1 MIKPAKFLLPLAI
14 VLFAPSLSR
23 ADLSITLG
31 NNPQPGEENVLLNTG
46 TTGNT
51 VLGTLNQSGF
61 LVDFTSTQVLT
72 EPSNGQARIEAT
84 NNSSQVPVTDISFSL
99 ANGTF
104 TDAIFNPFI
113 GGTIGSPGDAT
124 ITVVGKDAMANPETF
139 TGTFSLGNGQ
149 NFFTVVASNGEVIDS
164 ISLSAISGFGFT
176 DLRQVRISGATIPS
190 VPDTGTTLSLLGAS
204 VLALALLRR
213 KLVYLAHGSCQRQSM
228 TVDSMR

>member
-1 MIKPAKFLLPLAI
+1 MCGLNPLVMIKPAKFLLPLAI
-14 VLFAPSLSR
+14 VLSAPSLSR

-51 VLGTLNQSGF
+51 VLGTLNQSGL
-61 LVDFTSTQVLT
+61 LVNFTSSQVLT

-84 NNSSQVPVTDISFSL
+84 NNSSQVAVTDISFSL

-124 ITVVGKDAMANPETF
+124 ITVMGQDAMANPETF
-139 TGTFSLGNGQ
+139 TGTFSLGNGG

-164 ISLSAISGFGFT
+164 ISLSAINGFGFT
-176 DLRQVRISGATIPS
+176 DLRQVRISGATVPS
-190 VPDTGTTLSLLGAS
+190 VPETGTTLSLLGAG

-213 KLVYLAHGSCQRQSM
+213 KLVCLADGSG
-228 TVDSMR
+228 T

>member
-1 MIKPAKFLLPLAI
+1 LRSALISLAI
-14 VLFAPSLSR
+14 VLLAPSLSR

-31 NNPQPGEENVLLNTG
+31 NNPQAGEENVLLNTG

-61 LVDFTSTQVLT
+61 LVNFTSTQVLT

-104 TDAIFNPFI
+104 TDAIFNPSI

-164 ISLSAISGFGFT
+164 ISLSAINGFGFT
-176 DLRQVRISGATIPS
+176 DLRQVRISGATVPS
-190 VPDTGTTLSLLGAS
+190 VPETGTTLSLLGAG
-204 VLALALLRR
+204 VLALALLQR
-213 KLVYLAHGSCQRQSM
+213 KLVCLADGSG
-228 TVDSMR
+228 T

>member
-14 VLFAPSLSR
+14 VLFGPSLSR

-61 LVDFTSTQVLT
+61 LVNFASTQVLT

-113 GGTIGSPGDAT
+113 GGIIGSPGDAT
-124 ITVVGKDAMANPETF
+124 IMVVGKDAMANPETL

-149 NFFTVVASNGEVIDS
+149 NFLTVVASDGEVIDS
-164 ISLSAISGFGFT
+164 ISLSAITGFGFT

-204 VLALALLRR
+204 VLALALLRG
-213 KLVYLAHGSCQRQSM
+213 KLVCLAHGSGI
-228 TVDSMR
+228 

>member
-31 NNPQPGEENVLLNTG
+31 NNPQAGEENVLLNTG

-51 VLGTLNQSGF
+51 VLGTLNHSGF
-61 LVDFTSTQVLT
+61 LVNFISSQVLT

-104 TDAIFNPFI
+104 TDAN
-113 GGTIGSPGDAT
+113 
-124 ITVVGKDAMANPETF
+124 
-139 TGTFSLGNGQ
+139 L
-149 NFFTVVASNGEVIDS
+149 
-164 ISLSAISGFGFT
+164 
-176 DLRQVRISGATIPS
+176 
-190 VPDTGTTLSLLGAS
+190 
-204 VLALALLRR
+204 
-213 KLVYLAHGSCQRQSM
+213 
-228 TVDSMR
+228 

>member
-23 ADLSITLG
+23 ADLNITLG

-61 LVDFTSTQVLT
+61 LVNFASTQVLT

-113 GGTIGSPGDAT
+113 GGIIGSPGDAT
-124 ITVVGKDAMANPETF
+124 ITVVGKDAMANPETL

-149 NFFTVVASNGEVIDS
+149 NFLTVVASNGEVIDS
-164 ISLSAISGFGFT
+164 ISLSAITGFGFT

-213 KLVYLAHGSCQRQSM
+213 KLVYLAHGSGI
-228 TVDSMR
+228 

>member
-1 MIKPAKFLLPLAI
+1 LAI
-14 VLFAPSLSR
+14 ILFGPSLSR

-61 LVDFTSTQVLT
+61 LVNFTSTQVLT

-113 GGTIGSPGDAT
+113 GGTLGPPGDA
-124 ITVVGKDAMANPETF
+124 ILPVCGQDRIANPGPCT
-139 TGTFSLGNGQ
+139 
-149 NFFTVVASNGEVIDS
+149 
-164 ISLSAISGFGFT
+164 
-176 DLRQVRISGATIPS
+176 ATS
-190 VPDTGTTLSLLGAS
+190 RLANVPTS
-204 VLALALLRR
+204 
-213 KLVYLAHGSCQRQSM
+213 
-228 TVDSMR
+228 

>member
-1 MIKPAKFLLPLAI
+1 MIKPAKLLLPLAI

-61 LVDFTSTQVLT
+61 LVNFASTQVLT

-113 GGTIGSPGDAT
+113 GGPLARPVTPRSRLLARTLWPILRHLPEHSASE
-124 ITVVGKDAMANPETF
+124 MA
-139 TGTFSLGNGQ
+139 
-149 NFFTVVASNGEVIDS
+149 
-164 ISLSAISGFGFT
+164 
-176 DLRQVRISGATIPS
+176 RIS
-190 VPDTGTTLSLLGAS
+190 
-204 VLALALLRR
+204 
-213 KLVYLAHGSCQRQSM
+213 
-228 TVDSMR
+228 

>member
-1 MIKPAKFLLPLAI
+1 MCGLNPLVMIKPAKFLLPLAI
-14 VLFAPSLSR
+14 VLFAPSLSW
-23 ADLSITLG
+23 ASIFFQTG
-31 NNPQPGEENVLLNTG
+31 NHPQPGEENVLLNTG

-61 LVDFTSTQVLT
+61 LVNFTSTQVLT

-104 TDAIFNPFI
+104 TDAIFNPSI

-124 ITVVGKDAMANPETF
+124 VTVVAQDAGVPQTF
-139 TGTFSLGNGQ
+139 NFTYTLGNGQ
-149 NFFTVVASNGEVIDS
+149 NFLTVVASNGEVIDS
-164 ISLSAISGFGFT
+164 ISLSAITGFGFT
-176 DLRQVRISGATIPS
+176 DLRQVRISGATVPS
-190 VPDTGTTLSLLGAS
+190 VPETGTTLSLLGAS

-213 KLVYLAHGSCQRQSM
+213 KLAA
-228 TVDSMR
+228 

>member
-14 VLFAPSLSR
+14 VLFGPSLSR

-51 VLGTLNQSGF
+51 VLGTLNQIGF
-61 LVDFTSTQVLT
+61 LVNFASTQVLT
-72 EPSNGQARIEAT
+72 EPSNGQARIEVT

-113 GGTIGSPGDAT
+113 GGIIGSPGDAT
-124 ITVVGKDAMANPETF
+124 ITVVGKDAMANPETL

-149 NFFTVVASNGEVIDS
+149 NFLTVVASNGEVIDS
-164 ISLSAISGFGFT
+164 ISLSAITGFGFT

-213 KLVYLAHGSCQRQSM
+213 KLVYLAHGSGI
-228 TVDSMR
+228 

>member
-1 MIKPAKFLLPLAI
+1 MCVLNLIVVIKPAKFLLPLAI

-23 ADLSITLG
+23 ADLNITLG

-61 LVDFTSTQVLT
+61 LVNFTSTQVLT

-113 GGTIGSPGDAT
+113 GGTIGSPGHAI
-124 ITVVGKDAMANPETF
+124 ITVVGKDAMANPETL

-149 NFFTVVASNGEVIDS
+149 NFLTVVASNGEVIDS

-213 KLVYLAHGSCQRQSM
+213 KLVYLAHGSGI
-228 TVDSMR
+228 

>member
-23 ADLSITLG
+23 ADLNITLG

-61 LVDFTSTQVLT
+61 FVNFTSTQVLT

-113 GGTIGSPGDAT
+113 GGIIGSPGDAT
-124 ITVVGKDAMANPETF
+124 ITVVGKDAMANPETL

-149 NFFTVVASNGEVIDS
+149 NFLTVVASNGEVIDS
-164 ISLSAISGFGFT
+164 ISLSAITGFGFT

-204 VLALALLRR
+204 VLALARLRR
-213 KLVYLAHGSCQRQSM
+213 KLVYLAHGSGI
-228 TVDSMR
+228 

>member
-14 VLFAPSLSR
+14 VLFGPSLSR

-61 LVDFTSTQVLT
+61 LVNFASTQVLT

-113 GGTIGSPGDAT
+113 GGIIGSPGDAT

-149 NFFTVVASNGEVIDS
+149 NFFTVVASNGE
-164 ISLSAISGFGFT
+164 SLTVSACRPSAASASLIFARSE
-176 DLRQVRISGATIPS
+176 LAEQPSRPCRRLAQHCPCS
-190 VPDTGTTLSLLGAS
+190 VPVFWLSRYCDANWF
-204 VLALALLRR
+204 A
-213 KLVYLAHGSCQRQSM
+213 
-228 TVDSMR
+228 

>member
-23 ADLSITLG
+23 ADFSITLG

-61 LVDFTSTQVLT
+61 LVNFTSTQVLT

-84 NNSSQVPVTDISFSL
+84 NNSSQIPVTNISFSL
-99 ANGTF
+99 GNGTF

-113 GGTIGSPGDAT
+113 GGTVGSPGDAT

-149 NFFTVVASNGEVIDS
+149 NFFTVVASNGEIIDS
-164 ISLSAISGFGFT
+164 ISLSSISGFGFT
-176 DLRQVRISGATIPS
+176 DLRQVRISGATVAS
-190 VPDTGTTLSLLGAS
+190 VPETGTTFCLLGAS
-204 VLALALLRR
+204 VLALTLLRR
-213 KLVYLAHGSCQRQSM
+213 KLVCLADGSG
-228 TVDSMR
+228 T

>member
-23 ADLSITLG
+23 ADLNITLG

-61 LVDFTSTQVLT
+61 FVNFTSTQVLT

-113 GGTIGSPGDAT
+113 GGTIGSPGDAI
-124 ITVVGKDAMANPETF
+124 ITVVGKDAMAHPETL
-139 TGTFSLGNGQ
+139 TGKFSPGNGQ
-149 NFFTVVASNGEVIDS
+149 NFLTVLASNGEVIDS
-164 ISLSAISGFGFT
+164 ISLSAITGFGFT
-176 DLRQVRISGATIPS
+176 DLRHVRISGATGPS
-190 VPDTGTTLSLLGAS
+190 VPESGITLSLLGAGL
-204 VLALALLRR
+204 LALALSRR
-213 KLVYLAHGSCQRQSM
+213 KLAA
-228 TVDSMR
+228 

>member
-1 MIKPAKFLLPLAI
+1 MCVLNLIVVIKPAKFLLPLAI

-61 LVDFTSTQVLT
+61 LVNFTSKQVLT

-84 NNSSQVPVTDISFSL
+84 NNSIQVPVTDISFSL

-104 TDAIFNPFI
+104 TDAI
-113 GGTIGSPGDAT
+113 
-124 ITVVGKDAMANPETF
+124 
-139 TGTFSLGNGQ
+139 L
-149 NFFTVVASNGEVIDS
+149 
-164 ISLSAISGFGFT
+164 
-176 DLRQVRISGATIPS
+176 
-190 VPDTGTTLSLLGAS
+190 
-204 VLALALLRR
+204 
-213 KLVYLAHGSCQRQSM
+213 
-228 TVDSMR
+228 

>member
-1 MIKPAKFLLPLAI
+1 LRSALISLAI
-14 VLFAPSLSR
+14 ALLAPSLSR

-61 LVDFTSTQVLT
+61 LVNFTSTQVLT

-84 NNSSQVPVTDISFSL
+84 NNGSQVPVTDISFSL

-104 TDAIFNPFI
+104 TDAIFNPSI

-164 ISLSAISGFGFT
+164 ISLSAITGFGFT
-176 DLRQVRISGATIPS
+176 DLRQVRISGATVPS
-190 VPDTGTTLSLLGAS
+190 VPESGTTLSLLGAS

-213 KLVYLAHGSCQRQSM
+213 KLAA
-228 TVDSMR
+228 

>member
-61 LVDFTSTQVLT
+61 LVNFTSTQVLT

-113 GGTIGSPGDAT
+113 GGIIGSPGDAT

-213 KLVYLAHGSCQRQSM
+213 KLVYLAHGSGI
-228 TVDSMR
+228 

>member
-31 NNPQPGEENVLLNTG
+31 NNPQPGEENVLLNKG

-61 LVDFTSTQVLT
+61 LVNFTSTQVLT

-164 ISLSAISGFGFT
+164 ISLSAINGFGFT
-176 DLRQVRISGATIPS
+176 DLRQVRISGATVPS
-190 VPDTGTTLSLLGAS
+190 VPETGTTMSLLGAG
-204 VLALALLRR
+204 VLALALLPR
-213 KLVYLAHGSCQRQSM
+213 KLVCLADGSR
-228 TVDSMR
+228 T

>member
-23 ADLSITLG
+23 ADLNITLG

-46 TTGNT
+46 TTGKT

-61 LVDFTSTQVLT
+61 FVNFTSTQVLT

-113 GGTIGSPGDAT
+113 CGVLGSPGDAPSP
-124 ITVVGKDAMANPETF
+124 VVVK
-139 TGTFSLGNGQ
+139 NG
-149 NFFTVVASNGEVIDS
+149 
-164 ISLSAISGFGFT
+164 LP
-176 DLRQVRISGATIPS
+176 RP
-190 VPDTGTTLSLLGAS
+190 
-204 VLALALLRR
+204 
-213 KLVYLAHGSCQRQSM
+213 
-228 TVDSMR
+228 